1 MKKPILEVE
10 HVQKIYESHGYGL
23 PVLNDICLTISQG
36 DFVAIMGPSGSGK
49 TTLLNMISS
58 IDRPTRG
65 AIRLDGKDIV
75 RLNEKE
81 LSKLRKDRIGFV
93 FQDYSL
99 LDSMSLLDNIVL
111 PLTLNGAKASLA
123 LKKESVWL
131 RSSGFPGIWINFRI
145 SFREDRSS
153 AGRRA
158 GP

>member
-23 PVLNDICLTISQG
+23 PVLNDISLTIFQG

-65 AIRLDGKDIV
+65 AIRLDGKDIA

-81 LSKLRKDRIGFV
+81 LSKLRKDRT
-93 FQDYSL
+93 
-99 LDSMSLLDNIVL
+99 DSCSRIIPCSIRCLC
-111 PLTLNGAKASLA
+111 LTTSC
-123 LKKESVWL
+123 
-131 RSSGFPGIWINFRI
+131 FR
-145 SFREDRSS
+145 
-153 AGRRA
+153 
-158 GP
+158 